1 MLLLS
6 FSCGES
12 YVIICN
18 MLKYLLKTMRP
29 KQWVKN
35 VFVLAAIVFDRQL
48 TNTNALAVTIGG
60 IIIFCLL
67 SGTVYII
74 NDIAD
79 IEADRQHPRK
89 RNRPIASGKLSVSTA
104 IIAAILILIV
114 CFPAA
119 YILSP
124 SFALIAFLY
133 FVMNLAYSKW
143 LKHIPLIDV
152 MIIAT
157 GFVLRVAAGVSL
169 IQVERFSPW
178 LYVCTTLLAL
188 FMGFGKRRS
197 ELVLLAE
204 GANSHRK
211 VLDGYTLELLDQMII
226 IVCSTTIMAYSLYTF
241 FAPNLPENNTMM
253 LTIPFVLYAMFRY
266 LYMVQVKGAGG
277 APEDLVLTDRPLQ
290 IVGFLWGV
298 SVLIIFYLF

>member
-1 MLLLS
+1 
-6 FSCGES
+6 
-12 YVIICN
+12 

-48 TNTNALAVTIGG
+48 TNLNALAITLAG
-60 IIIFCLL
+60 ILIFCLL

-79 IEADRQHPRK
+79 IQADRRHPAK
-89 RNRPIASGKLSVSTA
+89 RNRPIASGKLSVRAAT
-104 IIAAILILIV
+104 IAALLILLV
-114 CFPAA
+114 SFPAA
-119 YILSP
+119 YLLSP
-124 SFALIAFLY
+124 PFALIAFLY
-133 FVMNLAYSKW
+133 FIMNLSYSKW
-143 LKHIPLIDV
+143 LKHVPLIDV
-152 MIIAT
+152 MIIAA

-197 ELVLLAE
+197 ELVLLADE
-204 GANSHRK
+204 ANSHRK
-211 VLDGYTLELLDQMII
+211 VLDGYTIELLDQMII
-226 IVCSTTIMAYSLYTF
+226 IVCSSTIMAYSLYTF
-241 FAPNLPENNTMM
+241 FAPNLPANNAMM

-266 LYMVQVKGAGG
+266 LYLVQVQGAGG

-290 IVGFLWGV
+290 IAGLLWGI
-298 SVLIIFYLF
+298 SVLVIFYLF